1 MDHAVKVHV
10 SQATKRI
17 QLKNVKMEVNPFCE
31 IAMEQAVRLK
41 EQKYANE
48 VNIINLFHSRL

>member
-10 SQATKRI
+10 SRATKRI
-17 QLKNVKMEVNPFCE
+17 QMKNVKTEVNPFCE

-41 EQKYANE
+41 EQKQANE
-48 VNIINLFHSRL
+48 VFNLIVLEF